1 MMFTL
6 LDYLHCYF
14 RKSSINEPLVLSI
27 SWIALWGMSK
37 VYWLYFTTTNV
48 LFFLLFDM
56 PTRTSDWKTVD
67 SQWKP
72 RACVC
77 VCVCV
82 CVWLVCLVCVCV
94 CARARAYVCVRV
106 CVRARTRVCVR
117 AYVCVCVRACVC
129 LCLCARARTS
139 TSVCI
144 CLIIWHYFQFL
155 NINSKIK
162 SQHHQLNSWFTFV
175 QLTERIIW
183 SNQKTNQTE
192 QINKQKNA
200 FVRRTKWS
208 SSKYLTPL
216 FILPPLVINPN
227 LSPTHTHTHA
237 RTHARTHAH
246 THTHTQKRGYVRILY
261 KQYKN
266 LKQEW
271 LLAFENKI
279 QTHKRFKRTLMS

>member
-72 RACVC
+72 RVCVC

-94 CARARAYVCVRV
+94 CARARARMCACVCVCARARV
-106 CVRARTRVCVR
+106 CVYVRMCVCACVR
-117 AYVCVCVRACVC
+117 ACVCVCVRA
-129 LCLCARARTS
+129 RALQLVYVSVWLYDTIFSSWTLIRKSKANTTS
-139 TSVCI
+139 
-144 CLIIWHYFQFL
+144 
-155 NINSKIK
+155 
-162 SQHHQLNSWFTFV
+162 
-175 QLTERIIW
+175 
-183 SNQKTNQTE
+183 
-192 QINKQKNA
+192 
-200 FVRRTKWS
+200 
-208 SSKYLTPL
+208 
-216 FILPPLVINPN
+216 
-227 LSPTHTHTHA
+227 
-237 RTHARTHAH
+237 
-246 THTHTQKRGYVRILY
+246 
-261 KQYKN
+261 
-266 LKQEW
+266 
-271 LLAFENKI
+271 
-279 QTHKRFKRTLMS
+279 